1 MKTEVKKL
9 EGNFVELTVEVEPEK
24 VSRAINKAYKKIAH
38 EVKIPGFRKGKV
50 PPEIIDVKVG
60 KEVVLQEALEE
71 LLNSTY
77 FEAVTNEKVKVIA
90 DPEIEIVQFE
100 EEKPMIYK
108 AKVEVKP
115 EFELPPV
122 DVAEAEKKQVEV
134 KDEEVDEQLERLR
147 ERFAK
152 LETKKIGDA
161 QAGDYALISFE
172 GFVDGRK
179 EEKASMQD
187 YLVELGSQTLMPEFE
202 KQLFGTKAGDIKKF
216 SIRFPEDHHER
227 SIAGKEVEFNVIV
240 KEVKKKVMPE
250 LNDDF
255 AKEVGDFKDLSEL
268 KNLIRERIR
277 EVKEQQAEVE
287 YQNQILSSYVSKVE
301 FSVPEKL
308 IEKEIDQMIVEL
320 AYDLARQ
327 GLRLEDYLN
336 YMQLTREKLRE
347 SMKEDAKTRVKTKLV
362 LEKIAEEEGVEVTEE
377 DVDRELKHLAVRWGV
392 TPEEARRYLE
402 ERNEFDLL
410 VYDIMIGKAYNILI
424 EKYKKSKGE
433 TEERAEKVETESKE
447 PERKE
452 ESSGSQA
459 EEEVK
464 DKIENEEK
472 PAEK

>member
-24 VSRAINKAYKKIAH
+24 VSKAIKKAYRKVAN

-60 KEVVLQEALEE
+60 KEVVLQEALED

-77 FEAVTNEKVKVIA
+77 FEAVAGEKVKAIA

-122 DVAEAEKKQVEV
+122 DVIEAEKKQVEV
-134 KDEEVDEQLERLR
+134 KDEEVNEQLEKLR
-147 ERFAK
+147 DRFAK

-172 GFVDGRK
+172 GYVDGRK

-187 YLVELGSQTLMPEFE
+187 YMVELGSQTLMPEFE

-240 KEVKKKVMPE
+240 KEIKKKVIPE

-255 AKEVGDFKDLSEL
+255 AREVGDFKNLEEL
-268 KNLIRERIR
+268 KDLLRERIR
-277 EVKEQQAEVE
+277 EVKEQQAEVG
-287 YQNQILSSYVSKVE
+287 YQNQILSSYVSRVE
-301 FSVPEKL
+301 VDVPEKL
-308 IEKEIDQMIVEL
+308 IEKEVDQMIVEL

-327 GLRLEDYLN
+327 GLKLEDYLN

-347 SMKEDAKTRVKTKLV
+347 SMKEDAATRVKTKLV

-377 DVDRELKHLAVRWGV
+377 DVDREIRQLAVRWGV
-392 TPEEARRYLE
+392 TPEEARKYLE
-402 ERNEFDLL
+402 ERNELDLL

-424 EKYKKSKGE
+424 EKYKKAKGEITEEAEEAESENKEEEARAVSDTQAEGE
-433 TEERAEKVETESKE
+433 TEDKSEKE
-447 PERKE
+447 
-452 ESSGSQA
+452 
-459 EEEVK
+459 
-464 DKIENEEK
+464 DD

>member
-24 VSRAINKAYKKIAH
+24 VSKAIKKAYRKVAN

-60 KEVVLQEALEE
+60 KEVVLQEALED

-77 FEAVTNEKVKVIA
+77 FEAVAGEKVKAIA

-122 DVAEAEKKQVEV
+122 DVIEAEKKQVEV
-134 KDEEVDEQLERLR
+134 KDEEVNEQLEKLR
-147 ERFAK
+147 DRFAK

-172 GFVDGRK
+172 GYVDGRK

-187 YLVELGSQTLMPEFE
+187 YMVELGSQTLMPEFE

-240 KEVKKKVMPE
+240 KEIKKKVIPE

-255 AKEVGDFKDLSEL
+255 AREVGDFKNLEEL
-268 KNLIRERIR
+268 KDLLRERIR

-287 YQNQILSSYVSKVE
+287 YQNQILSSYVSRVE
-301 FSVPEKL
+301 VDVPEKL
-308 IEKEIDQMIVEL
+308 IEKEVDQMIVEL

-327 GLRLEDYLN
+327 GLKLEDYLN

-347 SMKEDAKTRVKTKLV
+347 SMKEDAATRVKTKLV

-377 DVDRELKHLAVRWGV
+377 DVDREIRQLAVRWGV
-392 TPEEARRYLE
+392 TPEEARKYLE
-402 ERNEFDLL
+402 ERNELDLL

-424 EKYKKSKGE
+424 EKYKKAKGEITEEAEEAESENKEEEARAVSDTQAEGE
-433 TEERAEKVETESKE
+433 TEDKSEKE
-447 PERKE
+447 
-452 ESSGSQA
+452 
-459 EEEVK
+459 
-464 DKIENEEK
+464 DD